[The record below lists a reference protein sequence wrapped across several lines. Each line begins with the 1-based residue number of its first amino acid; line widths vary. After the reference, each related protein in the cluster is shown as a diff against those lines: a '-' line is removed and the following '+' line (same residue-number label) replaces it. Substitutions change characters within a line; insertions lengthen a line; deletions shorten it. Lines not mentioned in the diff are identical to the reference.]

1 MTDNQN
7 GGAAMTPK
15 AHRIANP
22 SRLPIF
28 DFDSRKEPRMQH
40 IELRLADIGERQAL
54 LRSIRDAE
62 RDGLRSARTLRHQLG
77 QSLVRLGRR
86 IGGEAMTSP
95 AWQG

>member
-1 MTDNQN
+1 
-7 GGAAMTPK
+7 
-15 AHRIANP
+15 
-22 SRLPIF
+22 
-28 DFDSRKEPRMQH
+28 MQF

-62 RDGLRSARTLRHQLG
+62 RDGHRSDRTLRRQVG

>member
-1 MTDNQN
+1 MTRTTAITDTRN
-7 GGAAMTPK
+7 TFRR
-15 AHRIANP
+15 HT
-22 SRLPIF
+22 F
-28 DFDSRKEPRMQH
+28 RKDTTMQF
-40 IELRLADIGERQAL
+40 IELRLADVAERQAL

-62 RDGLRSARTLRHQLG
+62 RDGLRSTRTLRYQVG